1 MSPAMAPSFASVI
14 IELTNHCNFSCPF
27 CPSDA
32 ITRPKG
38 FMDPALMDSLL
49 TQIARGGLAPVVQFG
64 LMGEP
69 FLHKGLFDMAARAR
83 ELGLFLRVFT
93 NGSRLTEA
101 NVERVAASGIN
112 ELYVS
117 YRGVDASAF
126 AELSRTDV
134 SAYREG
140 VRRLVAAT
148 PRFPGRVIL
157 KVFKDTVYEKALG
170 TDAMGRRMS
179 AGRVE
184 ARMAELLAGLVPPVS
199 FAPDRARANHAVKVT
214 DNVSV
219 RFETVS
225 RWVSQENA
233 GREGFVKGV
242 IGACDGLEGHCGIL
256 WNGDVT
262 TCCKDY
268 DGKNVFGNATRQSL
282 VGILDGDAGRRLR
295 RSLKC
300 CLLPTDYCRQC
311 RGGDTWRDALVHQ
324 LGTIALFK
332 TPLSR
337 LVLGLG
343 RGGDDAP

>member
-1 MSPAMAPSFASVI
+1 MAPSFASVI

>member
-1 MSPAMAPSFASVI
+1 MGRPFESVI

-38 FMDPALMDSLL
+38 FMDPALMESVLV
-49 TQIARGGLAPVVQFG
+49 QIAREGLAPVVQFG

-69 FLHKGLFDMAARAR
+69 FLHKSLFDMADRAKA
-83 ELGLFLRVFT
+83 LGLRLRVFT

-101 NVERVAASGIN
+101 NVERLVASGID

-117 YRGVDASAF
+117 YRGVDAAAF
-126 AELSRTDV
+126 AELSRTDFGG
-134 SAYREG
+134 YRQG
-140 VRRLVAAT
+140 VRRLVAAA
-148 PRFPGRVIL
+148 PRFSGRIIL

-170 TDAMGRRMS
+170 TEAMGRRMS
-179 AGRVE
+179 ADSVE
-184 ARMAELLAGLVPPVS
+184 ARMDELLRDIVGPVS
-199 FAPDRARANHAVKVT
+199 LATGRVRANQAVAVT
-214 DNVSV
+214 ANVAV

-233 GREGFVKGV
+233 GQPGFVKAV
-242 IGACDGLEGHCGIL
+242 VGACDGLDGHFGIL

-268 DGKNVFGNATRQSL
+268 DGKNVFGNAVRQTL
-282 VGILDGDAGRRLR
+282 AAILNSREGRRLR
-295 RSLKC
+295 RGLKY
-300 CLLPTDYCRQC
+300 CLLPTDYCRIC
-311 RGGDTWRDALVHQ
+311 RGGDTWKDALIHQ
-324 LGTIALFK
+324 LGTIVLFK

-337 LVLGLG
+337 LVLGL
-343 RGGDDAP
+343 RRDRDS